1 MPLSTPVPA
10 AENYPHYEENN
21 KANKVVESKPIT
33 HDSNIS
39 HIFSRLTAS
48 AGLVKPIYRII

>member
-10 AENYPHYEENN
+10 AENYLHYEENN
-21 KANKVVESKPIT
+21 KANKVVEGKPIT

-39 HIFSRLTAS
+39 HIFQ
-48 AGLVKPIYRII
+48 